1 MKDEEIEEIL
11 QRGSRVPHQVEPAL
25 LKRIADSMHASLRP
39 VRPLPPSWVLTGGL
53 ILICAAV
60 ALAGAARTGFD
71 GIANLGPWER
81 VLIFASLGI
90 LAWIAGGA
98 LVAELIPGGRHSL
111 SPPVL
116 LTIIT
121 LALLGVFALLFHN
134 YRADHFISA
143 GIACLLAG
151 SLTALPTAL
160 LSWLLLRR
168 GFAVNPIAAGLVG
181 GALAGVSGV
190 AMLELHCANSQALH
204 VLVWHTAVIPVCAGA
219 GALLGWAIRATG
231 HLRATGDRR

>member
-1 MKDEEIEEIL
+1 MKDVEIEEIL
-11 QRGSRVPHQVEPAL
+11 RRGSQVPHQVEPAL
-25 LKRIADSMHASLRP
+25 LKRIADSMHGSLRP
-39 VRPLPPSWVLTGGL
+39 ARPLPPSWMLIGGL

-60 ALAGAARTGFD
+60 ALTVAARTGFD
-71 GIANLGPWER
+71 GIARLGPGER

-90 LAWIAGGA
+90 LAWLAGGA
-98 LVAELIPGGRHSL
+98 LVAELIPGGRHRL

-116 LTIIT
+116 LSIIM
-121 LALLGVFALLFHN
+121 LALLGVFALLFRD
-134 YRADHFISA
+134 YRGDHFISA

-190 AMLELHCANSQALH
+190 TMLELHCANSQALH
-204 VLVWHTAVIPVCAGA
+204 VLVWHTAVIPVCAGT

-231 HLRATGDRR
+231 HLRSDR